1 LTNPLV
7 GSGRKDI
14 LGFSQAADY
23 TGKNMIDSFF
33 SAGRWMKGFEFITLL
48 ILFVSALLICPGC
61 GGGGGGGSSES
72 LGSSGSPG
80 SPGSPG
86 AGDTSGS
93 INLAWEASSDSAAV
107 GHWVYY
113 GTGSFNDNK
122 ENAGPRPGPGIT
134 IFYTLEGLAKG
145 QTYHIAVT
153 AYDINGN
160 ESNPEECSVDG
171 VAK

>member
-93 INLAWEASSDSAAV
+93 INLAWEASSDSAVV
-107 GHWVYY
+107 GHLVYY
-113 GTGSFNDNK
+113 GTRSGIYEYSADAGST
-122 ENAGPRPGPGIT
+122 PGPST
-134 IFYTLEGLAKG
+134 TVSYTLTDLSKG
-145 QTYHIAVT
+145 QTYYIAVT
-153 AYDINGN
+153 AYDRNGN
-160 ESNPEECSVDG
+160 ESDFSNEVSG
-171 VAK
+171 LAK